1 MSKNVC
7 WPFSTNYYAF
17 VVFCISLMVT
27 SLVVFHHRF
36 STNLKAKAKK
46 ALGNDKVE
54 LAKTGGGTFVRQLSE
69 LDMKVIALFGHRA
82 TPLKNPFD
90 ADASYNKETGYL
102 TICTCEN

>member
-1 MSKNVC
+1 L
-7 WPFSTNYYAF
+7 AF
-17 VVFCISLMVT
+17 QYELLCIRRLLYFFNGDIISCVPSQALD
-27 SLVVFHHRF
+27 
-36 STNLKAKAKK
+36 NLKAKAKK

-69 LDMKVIALFGHRA
+69 LDMKVIALLGHTA